1 MCSSDLSTTAHPSGK
16 PGRQFRLRDT
26 RETVAT
32 HVRHQQPSRRGTK
45 QPTRSCLRRPV
56 EPPAVTRVW
65 KRLNLFVDSSLWSS
79 TAWRTTATSGI
90 QPPGRPSVSVPKAH
104 NVIAVGNAL
113 IVPHIFVDTS
123 ESDSV
128 LNNSLV
134 PNSLVTKHSFVLA
147 HLQTRRR
154 LRSVLHFGHGRKWHE
169 IGQANYGQA
178 NESQEH
184 RWLKNHRNPIYDR
197 SIFRLRCVVR

>member
-1 MCSSDLSTTAHPSGK
+1 M
-16 PGRQFRLRDT
+16 
-26 RETVAT
+26 
-32 HVRHQQPSRRGTK
+32 
-45 QPTRSCLRRPV
+45 RSCTLVIPRTGSDIHAIWEGSLVDPV
-56 EPPAVTRVW
+56 FVPSPRMAFPKGLAATRHNA
-65 KRLNLFVDSSLWSS
+65 K
-79 TAWRTTATSGI
+79 AWGI
-90 QPPGRPSVSVPKAH
+90 
-104 NVIAVGNAL
+104 AL

-147 HLQTRRR
+147 HLQTRRP

-169 IGQANYGQA
+169 IGQSNYGQA